1 MTEQEFKALEER
13 EKQLIEEA
21 KKRQSFMENEMAN
34 MREPIF
40 GEGVDQRVDGTKP
53 EEREE
58 NAN

>member
-21 KKRQSFMENEMAN
+21 KQRQSFMENEMGD
-34 MREPIF
+34 MREPII
-40 GEGVDQRVDGTKP
+40 GEGVDQRVDRSKS
-53 EEREE
+53 E